1 MPRKL
6 SEKQKE
12 LLSLTTRVD
21 AELTQQQRILLGYII
36 YKYNDKS
43 DSVKEN
49 GYTHDSRD
57 TIKKECGIGSDTLK
71 TAIVK
76 LENEGLITCERGIAH
91 KQNTRF
97 ALTQKTLDAIA
108 SHEASYIASYTEN
121 SGSSLLE
128 ELLNEM
134 KTMRLAINELIEDK
148 KKLIEEVEK
157 LNEKV
162 NRTLEIEVGIEQ
174 SCNSSCNQ
182 LSNINNSSQ
191 NTIPERSCTGDVDE
205 EVFQI
210 ENEEKG
216 TGSEYHQPEKKPY
229 NFNPKYFD
237 STPEPVK
244 RKKSTGVVSSS
255 LQIIEEENHPDTRT
269 DADGVTIPS
278 NEYISNRTEQPD
290 EAEKS
295 SSKKGQS
302 ETDRFTSSQ
311 SSDCAFST
319 CSAAPRTL
327 KEQYEEVLSDI
338 SRWVD
343 LTVEEQISKEDENR
357 KLLNEASRRRG
368 FDIVAEVHE
377 LMRPKAIELGEL
389 YPDYYDTYK
398 NLNGFVSLG
407 KFIKDAERR
416 VLLHLR
422 ELHGQKAHVKRYPDF
437 KNGSIILR
445 EAV

>member
-1 MPRKL
+1 MPRKKL
-6 SEKQKE
+6 TEKQKE

-21 AELTQQQRILLGYII
+21 AELTPQQRILLGCIVEMCRERS
-36 YKYNDKS
+36 NF
-43 DSVKEN
+43 VEEN
-49 GYTHDSRD
+49 GYVHASVSTL
-57 TIKKECGIGSDTLK
+57 KKECGLGQDTIK
-71 TAIVK
+71 SSITK
-76 LENEGLITCERGIAH
+76 LVNEGLITCEVG
-91 KQNTRF
+91 KVGVQNTRF
-97 ALTQKTLDAIA
+97 SLTEKTKK
-108 SHEASYIASYTEN
+108 YIYTYSVPMNVPIGEKVYYDQTKKIE
-121 SGSSLLE
+121 SL
-128 ELLNEM
+128 EL
-134 KTMRLAINELIEDK
+134 RINELVEDK
-148 KKLIEEVEK
+148 KKLTEEVEK
-157 LNEKV
+157 LKKY
-162 NRTLEIEVGIEQ
+162 IGIGVGIEQ
-174 SCNSSCNQ
+174 SCNSSCNH

-205 EVFQI
+205 KVFQI

-278 NEYISNRTEQPD
+278 NESISNRTEQPD

-311 SSDCAFST
+311 LLDCAFST

-327 KEQYEEVLSDI
+327 EEQYEDVLSDI

-343 LTVEEQISKEDENR
+343 LTVEEQISKEDENK

-389 YPDYYDTYK
+389 YTDYYDTYK

-422 ELHGQKAHVKRYPDF
+422 ELHGQKAHVKRYPEL

-445 EAV
+445 EAS

>member
-1 MPRKL
+1 MPRKKFT
-6 SEKQKE
+6 EKQNE

-21 AELTQQQRILLGYII
+21 AELTPQQRILLGCII
-36 YKYNDKS
+36 EMCRERSNF
-43 DSVKEN
+43 VEEN
-49 GYTHDSRD
+49 GYVHASVSTL
-57 TIKKECGIGSDTLK
+57 KKECGLGQDTIK
-71 TAIVK
+71 SSITK
-76 LENEGLITCERGIAH
+76 LVNEGLITCEVG
-91 KQNTRF
+91 KVGVQNTRF
-97 ALTQKTLDAIA
+97 SLTEKAKK
-108 SHEASYIASYTEN
+108 YIYTYSVPMNVPIGEKVHDDQTKRIE
-121 SGSSLLE
+121 SL
-128 ELLNEM
+128 EL
-134 KTMRLAINELIEDK
+134 RINELVEDK
-148 KKLIEEVEK
+148 KRLTEEVEK
-157 LNEKV
+157 LKKY
-162 NRTLEIEVGIEQ
+162 IGIGVGIEQ
-174 SCNSSCNQ
+174 SCNSSCNH

-269 DADGVTIPS
+269 DADGVTIAS
-278 NEYISNRTEQPD
+278 NESISNRTEQPD
-290 EAEKS
+290 EAEKF

-302 ETDRFTSSQ
+302 ETDRFTLSQ
-311 SSDCAFST
+311 SGNAENPPQV
-319 CSAAPRTL
+319 APHPPL
-327 KEQYEEVLSDI
+327 KQYEDVLSDI

-343 LTVEEQISKEDENR
+343 LTVEEQISKEDENK

-368 FDIVAEVHE
+368 FDIAAEVHE

-437 KNGSIILR
+437 ENDSIILR

>member
-1 MPRKL
+1 M
-6 SEKQKE
+6 E
-12 LLSLTTRVD
+12 LR
-21 AELTQQQRILLGYII
+21 
-36 YKYNDKS
+36 
-43 DSVKEN
+43 
-49 GYTHDSRD
+49 
-57 TIKKECGIGSDTLK
+57 
-71 TAIVK
+71 
-76 LENEGLITCERGIAH
+76 
-91 KQNTRF
+91 
-97 ALTQKTLDAIA
+97 
-108 SHEASYIASYTEN
+108 
-121 SGSSLLE
+121 
-128 ELLNEM
+128 
-134 KTMRLAINELIEDK
+134 INELVEDK
-148 KKLIEEVEK
+148 KRLTEEVEK
-157 LNEKV
+157 LKKY
-162 NRTLEIEVGIEQ
+162 IGIGVGIEQ
-174 SCNSSCNQ
+174 SCNSSCNH

-205 EVFQI
+205 IVFQI

-269 DADGVTIPS
+269 DADGVTIAS
-278 NEYISNRTEQPD
+278 NESISNRTEQPD

-311 SSDCAFST
+311 LLDCAFST

-327 KEQYEEVLSDI
+327 EEQYEDVLSDI

-343 LTVEEQISKEDENR
+343 LTVEEQISKEDENK

-422 ELHGQKAHVKRYPDF
+422 ELHGQKAHVKRYPEL

-445 EAV
+445 EAS